1 MSLLFDNEEF
11 IANKIRAVAKK
22 MLTEPLIMDIDF
34 MTKNRKD
41 PYGDHSILIETYDLT
56 VDFIKELEKEFQT
69 RINMIFGTNK
79 FTTQIFINRSPIL
92 RLLD

>member
-22 MLTEPLIMDIDF
+22 MLTEPLIMEIEIMPKSETF
-34 MTKNRKD
+34 
-41 PYGDHSILIETYDLT
+41 DHNSILIETYDLT

-69 RINMIFGTNK
+69 RINMIFATNK
-79 FTTQIFINRSPIL
+79 FTTQIFINKSPIL